1 MYAPTSLPRATLS
14 SHCSQQPSTNLPF
27 STVFPPPSL
36 LLHTAR
42 PELWPTVNSGCW
54 GGPAHRLS
62 PDVCTATTAY
72 FTRQGHTAGQRSP
85 GLKEGKEK
93 GRLHTVLCGPTRTA
107 SCMHTIA
114 VRPSGI
120 GKHCNV
126 QRGLCLESMD
136 LVDSCVA
143 PSSLP
148 SALLFSPILNKCLQR
163 WPCTVTSPPSLL
175 LNAARSELWP
185 TVTGGGVGGQAAGS
199 RMTYVEQRRTG
210 PLLPFSLNHTQHCTI
225 RPLAF
230 RLLTY

>member
-1 MYAPTSLPRATLS
+1 M
-14 SHCSQQPSTNLPF
+14 
-27 STVFPPPSL
+27 
-36 LLHTAR
+36 
-42 PELWPTVNSGCW
+42 
-54 GGPAHRLS
+54 
-62 PDVCTATTAY
+62 DVGEAATAY
-72 FTRQGHTAGQRSP
+72 FTRQGNTAGQRSP
-85 GLKEGKEK
+85 GFKEGKEK
-93 GRLHTVLCGPTRTA
+93 GRLPTVLCGPTRTA

-175 LNAARSELWP
+175 LNAARSELWL
-185 TVTGGGVGGQAAGS
+185 TVTGGGVGVGGQAAGS
-199 RMTYVEQRRTG
+199 RMTYVEQRRTS
-210 PLLPFSLNHTQHCTI
+210 PLLPFSLNSTQHCTV

-230 RLLTY
+230 RLLTF